1 MSGGNFGHAR
11 GGRVL
16 RSMRFAGRRL
26 CGERERE
33 REERERPDF
42 DSQQLFSF
50 SLFMGSHVSQLF
62 EIRFVLLFL
71 FIPVRRETLKL
82 VCRVHQAIPIAA
94 HDLNGHLQ

>member
-1 MSGGNFGHAR
+1 MLAVAESYD
-11 GGRVL
+11 
-16 RSMRFAGRRL
+16 L
-26 CGERERE
+26 CDSPVDGYVVRERE